1 MDNFSAK
8 INRLLVPIIIGVFV
22 IIFGVL
28 GFLYIQE
35 WQQQGT
41 LRNRIASS
49 EGSLAS
55 ARPITD
61 EFQNEYDEIVASVP
75 AINSIAQETEFK
87 NEVKQLVREMI
98 DTKMVAGTKLFP
110 SVDVNDPAIFTI
122 KSLDSKT
129 RKIGSATYREY
140 NFEVELVDITYEEI
154 TSLIETLEDID
165 ELETL
170 SVLEA
175 QITEVVPGFNL
186 KIKFKVTAINSE
198 DQ

>member
-1 MDNFSAK
+1 MDNLGTK
-8 INRLLVPIIIGVFV
+8 IKRLLVPIIIGVFV

-41 LRNRIASS
+41 LRNTISNS
-49 EGSLAS
+49 QGSLAA
-55 ARPITD
+55 ARPISE

-75 AINSIAQETEFK
+75 SINSIAQETEFK